1 MRAVL
6 SGAAAMGFL
15 VAGLYFARFW
25 TQSRDRLFM
34 FFSVAFVLLAL
45 NSLAL
50 GLSTPQGDLRVAVY
64 GLRLA
69 AFLLIL
75 YAIYE
80 KNRR

>member
-1 MRAVL
+1 M
-6 SGAAAMGFL
+6 
-15 VAGLYFARFW
+15 
-25 TQSRDRLFM
+25 
-34 FFSVAFVLLAL
+34 

-50 GLSTPQGDLRVAVY
+50 GLSTPQGDLRVVVY

-75 YAIYE
+75 YAIFE